1 MNVKLKTC
9 LILCFACLFIGA
21 VGCFGIGYFIFAR
34 SIKDAGSYNAIKDDY
49 KRLKDNESAIKERI
63 QSLTEQLDLY
73 KTTVT
78 AIIGQFGKI
87 DNSITTGSG
96 IVDKQSIL
104 IGQLDEECNRF
115 EQLTKKGNV
124 LK

>member
-34 SIKDAGSYNAIKDDY
+34 SIKDDY